1 MEEDMLIRVEGVNEI
16 SNIQKAHTVQTAH
29 LVFAD
34 TQSQRTNN
42 DKSVMKKLRVID
54 FFCGAGGFSEG
65 FRQMGYEIIY
75 GFDHW
80 KPAVDTYN
88 YNFGL
93 SCEPKNILDF
103 SESFEEIENL
113 PNTEII
119 IGSPP
124 CVSFS
129 SSNKSGN
136 ADKSLGV
143 NLTETFLRIV
153 ALKKHQP
160 NSVLKAWFME
170 NVVNSKRYLQT
181 VYTFSDLGL
190 TDWAKKNKINPNNI
204 AINLS
209 ENNAVINSAD
219 YGSFQARKR
228 VVSGEIIQ
236 RGKLIVPRSSHS
248 KGERNGKQKYLTI
261 GVMKKNLPH
270 PFSKKSDKEITDPQ
284 YQLSISQSD
293 LTDHFYD
300 TGIYKTQWKFSKFWK
315 TNHPYMGKMSFPENE
330 NKPSRTITAT
340 KIANSRE
347 SIIYQSEINRIGDGE
362 YRSPTVREAAIIM
375 GFPIT
380 YQFIGANNSKW
391 RLVGNAVCCSV
402 SRAFAKLVLDEL
414 GLSIPNN
421 IVFNNS
427 FNPEGIIN
435 LNTYKLKAFD
445 KPPIKNKGSRFR
457 RHAIKDG
464 NLTVTLSNYDIEKN
478 TKSAEGKWFTSIQY
492 GTGKGFPIQ
501 KIKDYYFQNIE
512 EIIQEF
518 NGGKDFLKYI
528 NNGFSEK
535 IGNAQVLQQLYEQQ
549 KSNSKYTEPTELV
562 DEVQELINKLNL
574 ENVEI
579 EQKKLSIFEHKTKV
593 PAKQF
598 FALYA
603 INKIATIANKN

>member
-1 MEEDMLIRVEGVNEI
+1 M
-16 SNIQKAHTVQTAH
+16 S
-29 LVFAD
+29 
-34 TQSQRTNN
+34 
-42 DKSVMKKLRVID
+42 KLRVID

-65 FRQMGYEIIY
+65 FRQMGYEIVY

-88 YNFGL
+88 NNFSL
-93 SCEPKNILDF
+93 NCEVKNILDF
-103 SESFEEIENL
+103 KHSIDEIEKL

-143 NLTETFLRIV
+143 DLTETFLRIIAV
-153 ALKKHQP
+153 KKHQP

-181 VYTFSDLGL
+181 AYTFKDLGL
-190 TDWAKKNKINPNNI
+190 SEWANKNRISPLKI
-204 AINLS
+204 AIDLYDNTTI
-209 ENNAVINSAD
+209 INSAD
-219 YGSFQARKR
+219 YGSYQARKR
-228 VVSGEIIQ
+228 VISGEIIKK
-236 RGKLIVPRSSHS
+236 GKLIIPKTTHS
-248 KGERNGKQKYLTI
+248 ENGLDGKEKYLTI
-261 GVMKKNLPH
+261 GKMKKNFPH
-270 PFSKKSDKEITDPQ
+270 PFTKKSDKKINDPQ
-284 YQLSISQSD
+284 YQLQIPQNQLS
-293 LTDHFYD
+293 DHFYD
-300 TGIYKTQWKFSKFWK
+300 TGIYRVEWKFSKYWK
-315 TNHPYMGKMSFPENE
+315 TNHPFMGKMSFPENE

-347 SIIYQSEINRIGDGE
+347 SIIYKSELNRIGDGE
-362 YRSPTVREAAIIM
+362 YRLPTVREAAIIM

-380 YQFIGANNSKW
+380 YQFLGADNSKW

-402 SRAFAKLVLDEL
+402 SRAFAKMVLEELRYTIPINLVLNSE
-414 GLSIPNN
+414 PN
-421 IVFNNS
+421 IDGVT
-427 FNPEGIIN
+427 N
-435 LNTYKLKAFD
+435 LNTYKLKVFD
-445 KPPIKNKGSRFR
+445 KPPVKNQGSRFR

-501 KIKDYYFQNIE
+501 KINDKFYKNIE
-512 EIIQEF
+512 VLIKEYK
-518 NGGKDFLKYI
+518 GGKEFLKYI

-535 IGNAQVLQQLYEQQ
+535 IGNAKELQKLYELQ
-549 KSNSKYTEPTELV
+549 KSNTKYTEPTELV
-562 DEVQELINKLNL
+562 DTVQDLIENLNIENIEVLQNKIK
-574 ENVEI
+574 VF
-579 EQKKLSIFEHKTKV
+579 KHKDKV
-593 PAKQF
+593 PVKQF

-603 INKIATIANKN
+603 INKISTIANEN

>member
-1 MEEDMLIRVEGVNEI
+1 M
-16 SNIQKAHTVQTAH
+16 S
-29 LVFAD
+29 
-34 TQSQRTNN
+34 
-42 DKSVMKKLRVID
+42 KLRVID

-65 FRQMGYEIIY
+65 FRQMGYEIVH

-88 YNFGL
+88 HNFSL
-93 SCEPKNILDF
+93 NCEVKNILDF
-103 SESFEEIENL
+103 KHSIDEIEKL

-143 NLTETFLRIV
+143 DLTETFLRIV
-153 ALKKHQP
+153 AVKKHQP

-181 VYTFSDLGL
+181 SYTFKDLGL
-190 TDWAKKNKINPNNI
+190 SEWANKNRISPLKI
-204 AINLS
+204 AIDLYDNTTI
-209 ENNAVINSAD
+209 INSAD
-219 YGSFQARKR
+219 YGSYQARKR
-228 VVSGEIIQ
+228 VISGEIIKK
-236 RGKLIVPRSSHS
+236 GKLIIPKTTHS
-248 KGERNGKQKYLTI
+248 ENDLDGKEKHLTI
-261 GVMKKNLPH
+261 GKMKKNFPH
-270 PFSKKSDKEITDPQ
+270 PFEEKSNILISDPQ
-284 YQLSISQSD
+284 YKLQIPQNQ

-300 TGIYKTQWKFSKFWK
+300 TGIYKVEWKFSKYWK
-315 TNHPYMGKMSFPENE
+315 TNHPFMGKMSFPENE

-347 SIIYQSEINRIGDGE
+347 SIIYKSELNRIGDGE
-362 YRSPTVREAAIIM
+362 FRLPTVREAAIIM

-380 YQFIGANNSKW
+380 YQFLGADNNKW

-402 SRAFAKLVLDEL
+402 SRAFAKMVLEEFRYT
-414 GLSIPNN
+414 IPNN
-421 IVFNNS
+421 LVLNNEP
-427 FNPEGIIN
+427 NLKGVTN
-435 LNTYKLKAFD
+435 LNKYKLKVFD
-445 KPPIKNKGSRFR
+445 KPPVKNQGSRFR

-464 NLTVTLSNYDIEKN
+464 NLTVTLSNYEIEKN
-478 TKSAEGKWFTSIQY
+478 TKSAEGRWFTSIQY

-501 KIKDYYFQNIE
+501 KINDKFYKNIE
-512 EIIQEF
+512 ELIKEYKE
-518 NGGKDFLKYI
+518 GKEFLKYI

-535 IGNAQVLQQLYEQQ
+535 IGNAKELQKLYELQ

-562 DEVQELINKLNL
+562 DTVQDLIEKLNI
-574 ENVEI
+574 ENI
-579 EQKKLSIFEHKTKV
+579 EVVQNKIKVFKHKDKV
-593 PAKQF
+593 PVKQF

-603 INKIATIANKN
+603 INKISTIANEN

>member
-1 MEEDMLIRVEGVNEI
+1 M
-16 SNIQKAHTVQTAH
+16 S
-29 LVFAD
+29 
-34 TQSQRTNN
+34 
-42 DKSVMKKLRVID
+42 KLRVID
-54 FFCGAGGFSEG
+54 LFCGAGGFSEG
-65 FRQMGYEIIY
+65 FRQMGYEIVY

-88 YNFGL
+88 HNFSL
-93 SCEPKNILDF
+93 KCEVKNILDF
-103 SESFEEIENL
+103 KHSIDEIENL

-143 NLTETFLRIV
+143 DLTETFLRIV
-153 ALKKHQP
+153 AVKKHQP

-170 NVVNSKRYLQT
+170 NVANSKRYLQT
-181 VYTFSDLGL
+181 AYTFKDLGL
-190 TDWAKKNKINPNNI
+190 TEWANNNRISPLKI
-204 AINLS
+204 AINLC
-209 ENNAVINSAD
+209 ENTTIINSAD

-228 VVSGEIIQ
+228 VISGEIIKK
-236 RGKLIVPRSSHS
+236 GKLIIPKATHS
-248 KGERNGKQKYLTI
+248 DEGGNGKLKYLTI
-261 GVMKKNLPH
+261 GKMKQNFPH
-270 PFSKKSDKEITDPQ
+270 PYSKLSNKNIFDPQ
-284 YQLSISQSD
+284 YDLKVSQTE

-300 TGIYKTQWKFSKFWK
+300 TGIYQVEWRFSKYWK

-347 SIIYQSEINRIGDGE
+347 SIIYKSELNRIGDGE
-362 YRSPTVREAAIIM
+362 FRLPTVREAAILM

-380 YQFIGANNSKW
+380 YQFLGADNNKW

-402 SRAFAKLVLDEL
+402 SRAFAKFFLKELKMPIPTSLNLYRTPKTDGVLD
-414 GLSIPNN
+414 
-421 IVFNNS
+421 
-427 FNPEGIIN
+427 
-435 LNTYKLKAFD
+435 LNTYKVKAFD
-445 KPPIKNKGSRFR
+445 KPPVKKNGSRFR

-478 TKSAEGKWFTSIQY
+478 KNKSEGKWYTSIQY

-501 KIKDYYFQNIE
+501 KINDNFFKEIE
-512 EIIQEF
+512 TIILEYDE
-518 NGGKDFLKYI
+518 GKDFLRYI

-535 IGNAQVLQQLYEQQ
+535 IGSANELQKLYEQQ
-549 KSNSKYTEPTELV
+549 KSDSKLTEPTELV
-562 DEVQELINKLNL
+562 DTIQEKLNEL
-574 ENVEI
+574 TLDSEEI
-579 EQKKLSIFEHKTKV
+579 KQTKIKVFKYKDTV
-593 PAKQF
+593 PVKQL

-603 INKIATIANKN
+603 INKISSIANNK

>member
-1 MEEDMLIRVEGVNEI
+1 M
-16 SNIQKAHTVQTAH
+16 S
-29 LVFAD
+29 
-34 TQSQRTNN
+34 
-42 DKSVMKKLRVID
+42 KLRVID

-65 FRQMGYEIIY
+65 FRQMGYEIVY

-88 YNFGL
+88 HNFSL
-93 SCEPKNILDF
+93 NCEVKNILDF
-103 SESFEEIENL
+103 KHSIDEIEKL

-143 NLTETFLRIV
+143 DLTETFLRIV
-153 ALKKHQP
+153 AVKKHQP

-181 VYTFSDLGL
+181 AYTFKDLGL
-190 TDWAKKNKINPNNI
+190 TEWANKNRISPLKI
-204 AINLS
+204 AIDLY
-209 ENNAVINSAD
+209 ENTTIINSAD
-219 YGSFQARKR
+219 YGSIQARKR
-228 VVSGEIIQ
+228 VISGEIIKK
-236 RGKLIVPRSSHS
+236 GKLIVPKTTHS
-248 KGERNGKQKYLTI
+248 DDGLDGKEKYLTI
-261 GVMKKNLPH
+261 GKMKKNFPH
-270 PFSKKSDKEITDPQ
+270 PFTKKSDKKITDPQ
-284 YQLSISQSD
+284 YQLQIPQNQLS
-293 LTDHFYD
+293 DHFYD
-300 TGIYKTQWKFSKFWK
+300 TGIYRVEWKFSKYWK
-315 TNHPYMGKMSFPENE
+315 TNHPFMGKMSFPENE

-347 SIIYQSEINRIGDGE
+347 SIIYKSEIKRIGDGE
-362 YRSPTVREAAIIM
+362 YRLPTVREAAIIM

-380 YQFIGANNSKW
+380 YQFLGADNSKW

-402 SRAFAKLVLDEL
+402 SRAFAKMVLEELRYTIPINLVLN
-414 GLSIPNN
+414 SKPN
-421 IVFNNS
+421 IDGVT
-427 FNPEGIIN
+427 N
-435 LNTYKLKAFD
+435 LNTYKLKVFD
-445 KPPIKNKGSRFR
+445 KPPVKNQGSRFR

-501 KIKDYYFQNIE
+501 KINDKFYKNIE
-512 EIIQEF
+512 ELIKEYK
-518 NGGKDFLKYI
+518 GGNEFLKYI

-535 IGNAQVLQQLYEQQ
+535 IGNAKELQKLYELQ

-562 DEVQELINKLNL
+562 DTVQDLIEKLNI
-574 ENVEI
+574 ENI
-579 EQKKLSIFEHKTKV
+579 EVVQNKIKVFKHKDKV
-593 PAKQF
+593 PVKQF

-603 INKIATIANKN
+603 INKISTIANEI